1 MVGCC
6 GRVGNFL
13 LITWRR
19 LMVDGETCQRCSE
32 TEKELEKA
40 ISVLKMTLE
49 PFGIQVYLEKEEIS
63 LEEFKKDPL
72 ASNQILVNGIPIEK
86 ILGAKAGKSEC
97 CDVCAPYEC
106 RTIELSGE
114 VYEVPSSEMIV
125 KASMIAVRGLLG
137 SCC

>member
-6 GRVGNFL
+6 GRRGNFL

-19 LMVDGETCQRCSE
+19 LVVDGETCQRCSE

-40 ISVLKMTLE
+40 ISTLKMALE
-49 PFGIQVYLEKEEIS
+49 PLGIQVYLEKEEIS
-63 LEEFKKDPL
+63 HEEFRKNPL
-72 ASNQILVNGIPIEK
+72 ASNQILLNGIPLEN
-86 ILGAKAGKSEC
+86 ILGAKTGKSEC

-125 KASMIAVRGLLG
+125 KAGMIAVCGLLG
-137 SCC
+137 CC